1 MVKVTPIRTE
11 SDYEAALA
19 RIDVL
24 MDAVS
29 AGANGDELDV
39 LVTLVERYEDIHY
52 PIGYPEP
59 VAAIRFYLDQHDLAE
74 SDLVPWLG
82 TPESVAELLAG
93 KRDLTMPMAR
103 ALHERLGIP
112 AEILLRKPAA
122 VA

>member
-29 AGANGDELDV
+29 AGANGDDGAELDA

-52 PIGYPEP
+52 PIGDPDPE
-59 VAAIRFYLDQHDLAE
+59 
-74 SDLVPWLG
+74 G
-82 TPESVAELLAG
+82 G
-93 KRDLTMPMAR
+93 KG
-103 ALHERLGIP
+103 RLEP
-112 AEILLRKPAA
+112 A
-122 VA
+122 

>member
-52 PIGYPEP
+52 PIGDPDPE
-59 VAAIRFYLDQHDLAE
+59 
-74 SDLVPWLG
+74 G
-82 TPESVAELLAG
+82 G
-93 KRDLTMPMAR
+93 KG
-103 ALHERLGIP
+103 RLEP
-112 AEILLRKPAA
+112 A
-122 VA
+122 